1 MPEPEVAVE
10 TKDVSTEKADPTGL
24 GLTDF
29 ISKTKTDTKSSS
41 SSDKEIETKTDK
53 VGEAKKEVKEVED
66 TKKADAVDTKKED
79 NNKSS
84 INWDVDDNPYKK
96 RYNDTAKWAN
106 SVNQEL
112 AGIKKDISIAN
123 KKLDGTYDAEA
134 EAKENVPTPNQIAQT
149 SEIRGKVAASAAMAE
164 DKYGKEYVQKM
175 IFADN
180 APFRQYD
187 NDPYV
192 QGRVLSSNAPV
203 MEAIRIMK
211 EREFFGKYGH
221 EPEAI
226 EAKIRETFEKEL
238 TDKITKQVTA
248 DLMKRIDEK
257 GKQVTG
263 LNNARGS
270 EAQKDTKTVVK
281 PLSNIFQN

>member
-1 MPEPEVAVE
+1 MPGTE
-10 TKDVSTEKADPTGL
+10 TKEVSIVNSDPTGL

-29 ISKTKTDTKSSS
+29 ISGSKTDAKSSS
-41 SSDKEIETKTDK
+41 ESDKEIKADDKIKPEEKEVSTEVVTSKGETVD
-53 VGEAKKEVKEVED
+53 AKKEEE
-66 TKKADAVDTKKED
+66 KKAST
-79 NNKSS
+79 
-84 INWDVDDNPYKK
+84 NWDADDNPYKK
-96 RYNDTAKWAN
+96 RYHDTARWAN

-112 AGIKKDISIAN
+112 AGIKKDVSIAN

-134 EAKENVPTPNQIAQT
+134 EAKAEVPDPNQIAQT

-175 IFADN
+175 IFAEN

-192 QGRVLSSNAPV
+192 QSRVLSSNAPV

-221 EPEAI
+221 EPESI
-226 EAKIRETFEKEL
+226 EAKIKEIFEKEL

-263 LNNARGS
+263 LTNARGS
-270 EAQKDTKTVVK
+270 EAQKDGKASIK
-281 PLSNIFQN
+281 SLSNIFNS

>member
-1 MPEPEVAVE
+1 MPEPEVVVE

-29 ISKTKTDTKSSS
+29 ISNTKTDTKSSS

-53 VGEAKKEVKEVED
+53 VDEAKKEDTKD

-79 NNKSS
+79 DNKSS
-84 INWDVDDNPYKK
+84 VNWDADDNPYKK
-96 RYNDTAKWAN
+96 RYHDTAKWAN

-112 AGIKKDISIAN
+112 AGIKKDVSIAN

-134 EAKENVPTPNQIAQT
+134 EAKAEVPDPNQIAQT

-175 IFADN
+175 IFAEN

-192 QGRVLSSNAPV
+192 QSRVLSSNAPV

-226 EAKIRETFEKEL
+226 EAKIRDTFEKEL